1 MIIETHLIIF
11 PYDHYV
17 ARKFI
22 LAHAR
27 RQYAEGGLRQLENV
41 LGGVATQTNMS
52 QKEKFERTFLRDLF
66 EKLRPD
72 FCRFLV
78 QVFNCRKNTFLVT
91 LQVSICRQPL
101 KPKIIDVRWPRP
113 SESMY
118 H

>member
-91 LQVSICRQPL
+91 LLGFNLQTTFEA
-101 KPKIIDVRWPRP
+101 KNN
-113 SESMY
+113 
-118 H
+118 